1 MLGGLRG
8 SLRTD
13 VLQFSLFAITLVVV
27 VIALFSHEAVD
38 IDDVVQRPF
47 VLSEPGPILL
57 IVAFL
62 QVWSY
67 PAHDPVMMDRGF
79 LADRK
84 TTWWSFI
91 HAFWV
96 SAVCIIA
103 FGIIGIV
110 AGVHKAEGEE
120 MTQTIARLLGEVPM
134 LLFNLSLVIS
144 AMSTLDSTL
153 SSASKLV
160 VKDMAAVKPTV
171 TNGRLAMFVFM
182 LAGLL
187 MVFLGSKDLFSAV
200 AVSGTAS
207 MFLAPLI
214 FFTIWGGVK
223 NIPLVSYLIAFV
235 LAIGGAVL
243 YFTESSKYTALLG
256 DAHKYTKL
264 LWISLVILAVSCAA
278 FAAGMSLNS
287 PSTADEKEPT

>member
-1 MLGGLRG
+1 
-8 SLRTD
+8 
-13 VLQFSLFAITLVVV
+13 
-27 VIALFSHEAVD
+27 
-38 IDDVVQRPF
+38 
-47 VLSEPGPILL
+47 
-57 IVAFL
+57 
-62 QVWSY
+62 
-67 PAHDPVMMDRGF
+67 
-79 LADRK
+79 
-84 TTWWSFI
+84 
-91 HAFWV
+91 
-96 SAVCIIA
+96 
-103 FGIIGIV
+103 
-110 AGVHKAEGEE
+110 
-120 MTQTIARLLGEVPM
+120 M

-264 LWISLVILAVSCAA
+264 LWISLVILGVSCAA